1 MRDSESSGCGF
12 AFMCGIA
19 GAFLVGFPISFMV
32 FFETQ
37 APILAFYLV
46 GPAAAFFGFVAGA
59 LLSQIRRRK

>member
-1 MRDSESSGCGF
+1 
-12 AFMCGIA
+12 MCGIA

>member
-19 GAFLVGFPISFMV
+19 GVGFPISFMV